1 MTRRHSAIA
10 ELAAEP
16 IGVVPIAFPPPGF
29 EDTEVMLDERD
40 LDMLGNKDL
49 LESSPKKSSTESSR
63 AVMTDEG
70 SDLISSTTTDMD
82 DLQSST
88 NNSKV
93 MKAFRELINFYLKSN
108 LFFNVLKGDK

>member
-1 MTRRHSAIA
+1 MGRVLTRRHSAIA

-16 IGVVPIAFPPPGF
+16 IGSVPIAFPPPGF
-29 EDTEVMLDERD
+29 EDTEAMIDETD
-40 LDMLGNKDL
+40 AIMMDNKDL
-49 LESSPKKSSTESSR
+49 LESSSVKSSTESSR

-93 MKAFRELINFYLKSN
+93 NSTFLLIN
-108 LFFNVLKGDK
+108 

>member
-1 MTRRHSAIA
+1 MGRVLTRRHSAIA

-16 IGVVPIAFPPPGF
+16 IGSVPIAFPPPGF
-29 EDTEVMLDERD
+29 EDTEAVIDESD
-40 LDMLGNKDL
+40 AIMDNKDL
-49 LESSPKKSSTESSR
+49 LESSPVKSSTESSR

-93 MKAFRELINFYLKSN
+93 NSTLVLTKISN
-108 LFFNVLKGDK
+108 LFIYS